1 MTPYGVYVYESHSN
15 VFLLVI
21 TREGDGQK
29 NHILAHS
36 FPLLTILTI
45 WRGWASYSCQRNLWG
60 DQMLGG
66 KVW

>member
-21 TREGDGQK
+21 TTEGDGQK
-29 NHILAHS
+29 NDILAHF

-45 WRGWASYSCQRNLWG
+45 WRGWVSYSCQRNL
-60 DQMLGG
+60 
-66 KVW
+66 

>member
-21 TREGDGQK
+21 TTEGDGQK
-29 NHILAHS
+29 NDILAHF

-45 WRGWASYSCQRNLWG
+45 
-60 DQMLGG
+60 
-66 KVW
+66 